1 LLLLLL
7 FLLLLKLWLLLIK
20 GLAPLELL
28 LKELR
33 LSLALDC
40 GSIDVLKVRM
50 LLKLRLHLLQNL
62 TLQKW
67 CSSTNH
73 VLWLLEL
80 QHRGRHLRWVLERS
94 CGHCLVNVR
103 L

>member
-1 LLLLLL
+1 LLLL
-7 FLLLLKLWLLLIK
+7 FLLLLNLWLLLIK

-33 LSLALDC
+33 LSLALDH
-40 GSIDVLKVRM
+40 GPIDVLKVWM

-62 TLQKW
+62 TLQKRR
-67 CSSTNH
+67 SSTSH
-73 VLWLLEL
+73 VLRLLEL
-80 QHRGRHLRWVLERS
+80 QHRGRHLRWVLESS
-94 CGHCLVNVR
+94 CSHRLVNVR

>member
-1 LLLLLL
+1 LLLL
-7 FLLLLKLWLLLIK
+7 FLKLWLLLIK

-28 LKELR
+28 LKELG
-33 LSLALDC
+33 LSLALDRC
-40 GSIDVLKVRM
+40 PIDVLKVWM

-62 TLQKW
+62 TLQKR
-67 CSSTNH
+67 CSSTDH

-94 CGHCLVNVR
+94 CGYRLVNVR